1 MKRVASFWVAILGF
15 TVVATAAADADP
27 AAQANFVKPDSWK
40 AFVAY
45 HEQGGDFGSWVAKGK
60 TIALWEGVP
69 AGVDYTLSF
78 TISLA
83 NEGRA
88 ILQVHHMATST
99 GEVLSTGTILR
110 YWDEKSQAVLSSH
123 SGFDTGQLYTGHS
136 ELVGIDAS
144 TQTTKW
150 KYTETSRGK
159 TADYFLTV
167 QRKGPNKRSEVHQL
181 ASGGEP
187 LNLEVVRQMAPMAAP
202 RPPADPGLGRRALQR
217 LWGLLRR
224 VR

>member
-1 MKRVASFWVAILGF
+1 MKRVAYFWVAMFGL
-15 TVVATAAADADP
+15 TAVATAGDATETT
-27 AAQANFVKPDSWK
+27 AQANFVKPDSWE

-69 AGVDYTLSF
+69 AGVDYTLTF

-88 ILQVHHMATST
+88 MLQVHHMATST

-167 QRKGPNKRSEVHQL
+167 ERKGPNKRSEIHQL

-217 LWGLLRR
+217 LRGLLRR
-224 VR
+224 LR

>member
-1 MKRVASFWVAILGF
+1 MKRVACFLVVILGLAA
-15 TVVATAAADADP
+15 VATAGDDTDTT
-27 AAQANFVKPDSWK
+27 AQANFVKPGSWE

-45 HEQGGDFGSWVAKGK
+45 HEQGGDFGSWISKGK
-60 TIALWEGVP
+60 TIKLWEGIP
-69 AGVDYTLSF
+69 AGLDYTLSF

-83 NEGRA
+83 HQGQA
-88 ILQVHHMATST
+88 MIQTHHMATST
-99 GEVLSTGTILR
+99 GEVISTGTILR
-110 YWDEKSQAVLSSH
+110 YWDERSKSVLSSH
-123 SGFDTGQLYTGHS
+123 SGFDQGQLYTGHS

-159 TADYFLTV
+159 TADFFLTV

-187 LNLEVVRQMAPMAAP
+187 WNYDVVREMALMAAR
-202 RPPADPGLGRRALQR
+202 RPPADPGLGRRTLQR
-217 LWGLLRR
+217 LRGLLRR
-224 VR
+224 LR